1 MKRKGLTRSRTLCLG
16 AVGGAVLALGAC
28 GNAKKAAPPP
38 PVPEV
43 GVLTLAAHSA
53 DIVDELPG
61 RTVAYRVAEVRPQ
74 ISGIVKKRLFTEGS
88 EVRAG
93 EQLFKIEDAT
103 YVVALRSAQAA
114 LQRAQ
119 AQQQSARALRER
131 YDTLLESNLVS
142 KQAYDDAVASATSAE
157 ADIASAQAQ
166 VEAAR
171 INLVY
176 TQVLAPIQGR
186 IGRALVTE
194 GALVKSE
201 QDAPLAQVQQLD
213 PIYVDISQSSVEMLR
228 LKGQLESGKLQGDAK
243 NQAEVKLKLEDGREY
258 PETGTLQFSE
268 VSVDPGTGA
277 VLLRALFPNP
287 RRDLLPG
294 MFVRAR
300 LMQAVKAD
308 ALLVPQRGVTRNQRG
323 DAVVLVVGADDVVA
337 ERVVTVDRVIGNDWL
352 VSSGVAPGDRIILDG
367 LQKVRAGAKVRT
379 VESAAQ
385 PPAAA
390 VATGSGVR

>member
-1 MKRKGLTRSRTLCLG
+1 MKRNGLTLARTLVFAATAAL
-16 AVGGAVLALGAC
+16 LALGGC
-28 GNAKKAAPPP
+28 GKAKQAAPAVA
-38 PVPEV
+38 VPEV
-43 GVLTLAAHSA
+43 GIITLAARST

-74 ISGIVKKRLFTEGS
+74 ISGIVKKRLFTEGG

-93 EQLFKIEDAT
+93 EPLFKIEDAT
-103 YVVALRSAQAA
+103 YAVALRSAQAA

-119 AQQQSARALRER
+119 AQQQSARALRDR

-166 VEAAR
+166 VEGAR

-176 TQVLAPIQGR
+176 TQVLAPISGR
-186 IGRALVTE
+186 IGRTLVTE

-228 LKGQLESGKLQGDAK
+228 LKGQLDSGQLQDDRK
-243 NQAEVKLKLEDGREY
+243 NQAEVRLTLEDGREY

-300 LMQAVKAD
+300 LMQAVKTD

-323 DAVVLVVGADDVVA
+323 DAVVLVVGEGDVVA
-337 ERVVTVDRVIGNDWL
+337 ERVVTADRVIGNDWL
-352 VSSGVAPGDRIILDG
+352 VTAGVAPGDRIILDG
-367 LQKVRAGAKVRT
+367 LQKVRSGIKVRA

-385 PPAAA
+385 SAAA
-390 VATGSGVR
+390 GTAAR

>member
-1 MKRKGLTRSRTLCLG
+1 MVDMTRKGLTPARTLVFAATAAL
-16 AVGGAVLALGAC
+16 LALGGC
-28 GNAKKAAPPP
+28 GKAKQAAPEAAA
-38 PVPEV
+38 PEV
-43 GVLTLAAHSA
+43 GIITLAARST

-93 EQLFKIEDAT
+93 QQLFKIEDAT
-103 YVVALRSAQAA
+103 YAVALRSAQAA

-119 AQQQSARALRER
+119 AQQQSARALRDR

-176 TQVLAPIQGR
+176 TQVLAPISGR
-186 IGRALVTE
+186 IGRTLVTE

-228 LKGQLESGKLQGDAK
+228 LKGQLDSGKLQDDRK
-243 NQAEVKLKLEDGREY
+243 NQAEVKLTLEDGRDY

-300 LMQAVKAD
+300 LMQAVKTD

-352 VSSGVAPGDRIILDG
+352 VSSGVTPGDRIILEG
-367 LQKVRAGAKVRT
+367 LQKVRAGAKVRP
-379 VESAAQ
+379 VEAAAQ
-385 PPAAA
+385 PLAA
-390 VATGSGVR
+390 GSAPQ